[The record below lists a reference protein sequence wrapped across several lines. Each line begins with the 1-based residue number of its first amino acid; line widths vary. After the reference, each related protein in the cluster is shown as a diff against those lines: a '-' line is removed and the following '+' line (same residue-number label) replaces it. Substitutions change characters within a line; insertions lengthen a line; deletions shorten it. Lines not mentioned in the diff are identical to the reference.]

1 MPIPITRKS
10 NAFNSLPLIIQRLYS
25 GSPLASKTSF
35 EYTSPNYT
43 ARLDLFNSCS
53 DRFPENLPFFDI
65 TMCYC
70 CDIEFL
76 LRSGRQVFAGSA
88 NSDAPPLH
96 YTNEPK
102 KPSAAGEA
110 THSVTSAGPI
120 TVSAAIRATS
130 E

>member
-53 DRFPENLPFFDI
+53 DRFTENLPFFDI

-70 CDIEFL
+70 CDIEFFAS
-76 LRSGRQVFAGSA
+76 LRQTSLRWVGKFRC
-88 NSDAPPLH
+88 
-96 YTNEPK
+96 
-102 KPSAAGEA
+102 AATALYE
-110 THSVTSAGPI
+110 
-120 TVSAAIRATS
+120 RAQKTICCR
-130 E
+130 